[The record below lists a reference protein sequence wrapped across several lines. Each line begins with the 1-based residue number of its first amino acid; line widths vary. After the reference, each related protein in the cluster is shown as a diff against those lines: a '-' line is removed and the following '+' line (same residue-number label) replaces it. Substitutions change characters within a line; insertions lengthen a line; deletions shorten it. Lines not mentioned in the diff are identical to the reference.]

1 MSHENQAKPVLIVDD
16 DADVRRT
23 LEMVLRRSGCSVS
36 QARGG
41 LECLEIMRGGFRG
54 VVLMDIMMPGLDG
67 WGTVDAIVKGG
78 WSKGCL
84 ICMLTACVDPT
95 PGIEGLEQHVFDY
108 IVKPFDVEV
117 LIDVVDLAMSQ
128 LEP

>member
-1 MSHENQAKPVLIVDD
+1 M
-16 DADVRRT
+16 
-23 LEMVLRRSGCSVS
+23 
-36 QARGG
+36 
-41 LECLEIMRGGFRG
+41 
-54 VVLMDIMMPGLDG
+54 
-67 WGTVDAIVKGG
+67 KGG

-95 PGIEGLEQHVFDY
+95 PGIDGLEQHVFDY